1 MAKRKLVQHENKN
14 LQAATSEIPAH
25 LKSIDLEGLDEE
37 QKQLALDLLI
47 EEQESFAK
55 NDDDIGVIP
64 DLKLDI
70 NLADKTPVQKNYV
83 TVPRPLY
90 PEVKSYIEDL
100 LNHQFIRKSKSPYSS
115 PVVCV
120 QKKDQSL
127 RLCVDYRT

>member
-1 MAKRKLVQHENKN
+1 MQHENEK

-47 EEQESFAK
+47 EKQESFAK

-70 NLADKTPVQKNYV
+70 NLTDKAPIQKNDV
-83 TVPRPLY
+83 AVPRPLY
-90 PEVKSYIEDL
+90 PTKNVI
-100 LNHQFIRKSKSPYSS
+100 SKIS
-115 PVVCV
+115 
-120 QKKDQSL
+120 
-127 RLCVDYRT
+127 

>member
-1 MAKRKLVQHENKN
+1 MQLVQSVTPVEVKFKEWPKEKPVQYENEK

-55 NDDDIGVIP
+55 NDDIGVIP

-70 NLADKTPVQKNYV
+70 NLTDKTPVQKNCRC
-83 TVPRPLY
+83 T
-90 PEVKSYIEDL
+90 
-100 LNHQFIRKSKSPYSS
+100 
-115 PVVCV
+115 
-120 QKKDQSL
+120 
-127 RLCVDYRT
+127 